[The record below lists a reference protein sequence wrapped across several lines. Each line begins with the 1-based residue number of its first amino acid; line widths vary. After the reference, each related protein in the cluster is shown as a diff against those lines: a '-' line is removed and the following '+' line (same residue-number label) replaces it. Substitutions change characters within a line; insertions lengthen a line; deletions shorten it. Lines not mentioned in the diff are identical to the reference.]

1 MKPETLL
8 EILHVAERLKNETRH
23 SDTSS
28 GRRESVAEHSWR
40 LTLMAFLLKDEYPN
54 LDMIKVM
61 EMCLIHDLGEA
72 FTGDI
77 PVFEK
82 TAADTKKEDEQL
94 LKWLDTLP
102 DNLQME
108 MKKLYEEM
116 EERVSD
122 EAKLYKALDGMEAL
136 IQHNEADIKTWQD
149 NEYDLQLKYCWD
161 RVEFSPYLKEL
172 RQLIQ
177 EDSLRKIEEKK

>member
-1 MKPETLL
+1 MAGSFRWGRRIMSPSELID
-8 EILHVAERLKNETRH
+8 ILSVAERLKNETRH

-40 LTLMAFLLKDEYPN
+40 LTFMAFLLKDEYPN

-116 EERVSD
+116 EHMLSMKV
-122 EAKLYKALDGMEAL
+122 KL
-136 IQHNEADIKTWQD
+136 QVN
-149 NEYDLQLKYCWD
+149 
-161 RVEFSPYLKEL
+161 
-172 RQLIQ
+172 
-177 EDSLRKIEEKK
+177 